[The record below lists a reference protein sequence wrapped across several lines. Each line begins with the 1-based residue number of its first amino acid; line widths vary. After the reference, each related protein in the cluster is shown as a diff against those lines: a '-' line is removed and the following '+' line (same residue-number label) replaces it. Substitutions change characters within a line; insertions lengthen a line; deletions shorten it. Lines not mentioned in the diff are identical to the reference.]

1 MRARMALRYSQISS
15 NLIEVSLKDKP
26 QKMVQLSPKATVPV
40 LHLMDGTIIE
50 ESREIMLWALSN
62 HDPDNWFF
70 AHDKRQR
77 RKINNL
83 INHNDDNFKP
93 LLDRYKYADRY
104 PDYSQDEYRNAA
116 ERFIKQLQRLLGQN
130 QYLMGNNI
138 TLADIA
144 IFPFIRQFV
153 SVDKQWFDES
163 DYSNVRLWLNGLLES
178 DLYQKIMIK

>member
-15 NLIEVSLKDKP
+15 NLVEVSLKDKP
-26 QKMVQLSPKATVPV
+26 QELIQLSPKGTVPV
-40 LHLMDGTIIE
+40 LHLMDGTVIE

-116 ERFIKQLQRLLGQN
+116 ERFLKQLQRLLGQH
-130 QYLMGNNI
+130 QYLLGDDI

-163 DYSNVRLWLNGLLES
+163 DYSNVRLWLNRLIES